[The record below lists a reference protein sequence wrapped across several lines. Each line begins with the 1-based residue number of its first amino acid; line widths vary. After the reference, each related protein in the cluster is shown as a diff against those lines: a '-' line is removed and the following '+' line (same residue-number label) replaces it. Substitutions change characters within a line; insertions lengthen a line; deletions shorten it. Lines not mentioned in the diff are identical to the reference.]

1 MTLKQL
7 SLGDY
12 QDFIEQQSDYS
23 FLQSKEM
30 AILLEKKK
38 MTVRPMGLIKNGQV
52 KVAGLLYSIPMTGG
66 LHMEINSGPVIADEA
81 FVTEFY
87 KEIQRFAK
95 DNGALQLILKPY
107 QTYQTFDS
115 QGKASSPE
123 RKELI
128 DQLTNLGFQFDGLQT
143 GYPGG
148 EPDWH
153 YVKDLSDLHQEN
165 LIASFS
171 KKGKPLVKKTNSFGI
186 KIERLKR
193 NQLDRFSKITAA
205 TSDRREYQDKP
216 LAYYEDFFDS
226 FGEKAD
232 FLIASINFQVYH
244 DNLLAGKAK
253 LEEKL
258 AGIQADLDNNPNSRK
273 KQNEYR
279 EISSQIDTF
288 HVRLTEAMEWMT
300 QYGKEDIDL
309 AASLFIYTPAEMVYL
324 FSGSLPEFNK
334 FYAPVALQEY
344 AMRKA
349 LDLKIPF
356 YNFLGVQGIFDG
368 SDGVLRFKQNFN
380 GYIVRKMGTFRY
392 YPKPLKFKVL
402 QGIKKILGR

>member
-153 YVKDLSDLHQEN
+153 YVKDLSDLQQEN

-253 LEEKL
+253 LKEKL

-279 EISSQIDTF
+279 EISSQIETF